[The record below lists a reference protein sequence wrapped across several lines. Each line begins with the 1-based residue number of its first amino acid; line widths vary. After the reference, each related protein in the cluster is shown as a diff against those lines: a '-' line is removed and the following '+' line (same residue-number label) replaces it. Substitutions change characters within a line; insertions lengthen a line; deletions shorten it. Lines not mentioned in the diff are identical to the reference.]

1 MEGFHIL
8 LVEDDETI
16 AKNLKQILQQ
26 KGAQVTLDRTGDS
39 VFNVLNDVH
48 IIIMDIMLPNNDGL
62 CITDEIRS
70 ISTIPIIYLSA
81 RVDIDSKVK
90 GLNNGDD
97 YLTKPFN
104 PRELISRIN
113 NLLTIHY
120 ADKEAQFYEFK
131 VNAKDKIIKSNDG
144 NQLSL
149 TKTERRLFFYMY
161 ENRDLILT
169 KDQIIDYVWQFE
181 SASENTLNAYVK
193 KLRTKLLDSGTIIE
207 TIYGI
212 GYRLNGG

>member
-1 MEGFHIL
+1 MKGYHIL
-8 LVEDDETI
+8 LVEDDESI
-16 AKNLKQILQQ
+16 AKNLKQILELN
-26 KGAQVTLDRTGDS
+26 GAQVTLDYTGDN
-39 VFNVLNDVH
+39 VFNELDTIH
-48 IIIMDIMLPNNDGL
+48 LIIMDIMLPNNDGL
-62 CITDEIRS
+62 TITDEIRS
-70 ISTIPIIYLSA
+70 ISSIPIIYLSA

-90 GLNNGDD
+90 GLANGND

-113 NLLTIHY
+113 NLLTTYYVDETVLFH
-120 ADKEAQFYEFK
+120 DFK
-131 VNAKDKIIKSNDG
+131 VNRKDKVITTIDG

-161 ENRDLILT
+161 ENKDLILT
-169 KDQIIDYVWQFE
+169 KAQIIDYVWHFE
-181 SASENTLNAYVK
+181 ATSENTLNAYIK

>member
-1 MEGFHIL
+1 MAMI
-8 LVEDDETI
+8 T
-16 AKNLKQILQQ
+16 
-26 KGAQVTLDRTGDS
+26 
-39 VFNVLNDVH
+39 
-48 IIIMDIMLPNNDGL
+48 LPNL
-62 CITDEIRS
+62 SIREN
-70 ISTIPIIYLSA
+70 LF
-81 RVDIDSKVK
+81 
-90 GLNNGDD
+90 L
-97 YLTKPFN
+97 
-104 PRELISRIN
+104 ELIIF
-113 NLLTIHY
+113 LTIHY

-193 KLRTKLLDSGTIIE
+193 IK
-207 TIYGI
+207 
-212 GYRLNGG
+212 N

>member
-48 IIIMDIMLPNNDGL
+48 IIIMDICYPIMMVCLSL
-62 CITDEIRS
+62 MIRS

-104 PRELISRIN
+104 PRELISR
-113 NLLTIHY
+113 L
-120 ADKEAQFYEFK
+120 
-131 VNAKDKIIKSNDG
+131 II
-144 NQLSL
+144 
-149 TKTERRLFFYMY
+149 F
-161 ENRDLILT
+161 
-169 KDQIIDYVWQFE
+169 
-181 SASENTLNAYVK
+181 
-193 KLRTKLLDSGTIIE
+193 
-207 TIYGI
+207 
-212 GYRLNGG
+212 

>member
-1 MEGFHIL
+1 MYL
-8 LVEDDETI
+8 L
-16 AKNLKQILQQ
+16 
-26 KGAQVTLDRTGDS
+26 
-39 VFNVLNDVH
+39 
-48 IIIMDIMLPNNDGL
+48 
-62 CITDEIRS
+62 
-70 ISTIPIIYLSA
+70 A